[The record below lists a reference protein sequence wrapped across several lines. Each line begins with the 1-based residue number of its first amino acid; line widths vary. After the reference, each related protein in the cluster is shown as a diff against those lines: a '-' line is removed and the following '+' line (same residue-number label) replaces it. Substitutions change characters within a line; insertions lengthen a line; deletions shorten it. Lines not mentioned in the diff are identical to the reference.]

1 MRIQH
6 SISVIIRCLLTVLL
20 VTVTAVIAVKNES
33 TLRGPDFFIM
43 GAQKAGTTAT
53 RNNLRLHPN
62 IFLHPWELH
71 WFDNNRRGSIQQ
83 YLRDKF
89 SSKSIRSDQLI
100 GDDTPIYMYYPN
112 AIYDIYKHFPNSKLI
127 FCLRDPVERLYS
139 QFMMN
144 KFDRTRDHRHFTIGR
159 NESFESLIEKDIARM
174 GSRFPGKGDY
184 LRRGIYVEQL
194 ERASSLFPRNQ
205 IHLICSEEIRRT
217 LDYNNT
223 FRFLGVPPMQVKA
236 QLSYVGAKRE
246 PMRDETRS
254 LLNRYY
260 APWNKLLLRWLK
272 VGDSDHQ
279 KFTQCVNNWEGL
291 N

>member
-1 MRIQH
+1 MYILY
-6 SISVIIRCLLTVLL
+6 SISVVFKFIVTIFLAAII
-20 VTVTAVIAVKNES
+20 VIIASKNDS
-33 TLRGPDFFIM
+33 ALRGPDFFIM

-53 RNNLRLHPN
+53 RTNLRLHPN

-71 WFDNNRRGSIQQ
+71 WFDNHHRGSIQQ

-89 SSKSIRSDQLI
+89 SSNSIRSDQLI

-112 AIYDIYKHFPNSKLI
+112 AVYDIYKHFPNSKLI

-144 KFDRTRDHRHFTIGR
+144 KFDRTRDHRQYTIGR
-159 NESFESLIEKDIARM
+159 NESFESLIEKDMSRM

-194 ERASSLFPRNQ
+194 ERASSLFLRNQ

-217 LDYNNT
+217 LNYNDT

-236 QLSYVGAKRE
+236 QLSYVSAKKE
-246 PMRDETRS
+246 VMRDETRS
-254 LLNRYY
+254 LLSRFY

-272 VGDSDHQ
+272 VGNSDHRNFM
-279 KFTQCVNNWEGL
+279 KCVQNWEGM